1 MPPAP
6 EQETEEE
13 AAQRKAEHEQRMAEY
28 EAEQQRR
35 EEERKAEYERQQKEY
50 EAEVAKRE
58 EARKAR
64 VNTLERIVDNAPAM
78 FTAAQLR
85 TFLRLLLNVS
95 PYGLFEDVAEFF
107 VGDDENHDK
116 TDEEILMAAL
126 ESLADDKLTGFAL
139 RLVLTDHLNLPRE
152 NEPDWLAEAE
162 AAFTPLK
169 PASSKAKANGA
180 GKKTP
185 GVIQQ
190 VQKKGA
196 AKKKEAA

>member
-1 MPPAP
+1 MPSAA

-13 AAQRKAEHEQRMAEY
+13 AAQRRAEHEQRMAEY

-50 EAEVAKRE
+50 EAEVAKGE
-58 EARKAR
+58 KAHKAR
-64 VNTLERIVDNAPAM
+64 VNTLECIVASAPAM

-85 TFLRLLLNVS
+85 TFLRVLLNIS

-107 VGDDENHDK
+107 VGGEENDDK
-116 TDEEILMAAL
+116 TDEEILMAGL

-139 RLVLTDHLNLPRE
+139 RLVLTDHLNIPRE

-162 AAFTPLK
+162 VAFAPST
-169 PASSKAKANGA
+169 PASSKTKANCEAKNGSA
-180 GKKTP
+180 G
-185 GVIQQ
+185 IQQ
-190 VQKKGA
+190 VQKKGM
-196 AKKKEAA
+196 AKKKETA